1 MAAGSNTLPREEIL
15 RGKTRI
21 EQLMSAGRWAVL
33 PHLKYCWLC
42 TGENGVNRILV
53 SVPKKHFKRAVKR
66 NLLKRRIREAFRL
79 QKDLLQDGL
88 PSRYD
93 ILFTYVDNEV
103 ADYGT
108 IRAAVAAILSEIRRQ
123 GTGS

>member
-53 SVPKKHFKRAVKR
+53 SVPKKCFKRAVKR
-66 NLLKRRIREAFRL
+66 NLLKRRLREAYRT
-79 QKDLLQDGL
+79 QKGLLAG
-88 PSRYD
+88 SGVD
-93 ILFTYVDNEV
+93 ILFVYTDREPAPFAVIRDEV
-103 ADYGT
+103 A
-108 IRAAVAAILSEIRRQ
+108 AALGGINAKLPQE
-123 GTGS
+123 